1 MLECV
6 GVLRCHNYVQSCD
19 FSRDGDHVITGE
31 SNGDVKVSDDVID
44 VIDATCG
51 VIAKDSDPL
60 GSGKQSFFLKVLVYL
75 VVMKWRVSL

>member
-44 VIDATCG
+44 
-51 VIAKDSDPL
+51 
-60 GSGKQSFFLKVLVYL
+60 YL
-75 VVMKWRVSL
+75 WGNSQG